1 MSTPLTP
8 RQEETVNA
16 IADHYKEI
24 IKLLGEDPDREGL
37 LKTPMRAARALFRVT
52 CGYDES
58 GQQVIEKAIFT
69 HEGSRMVIVKDIE
82 FYSFCEHHILPFFGH
97 VSIGYIPDGKIVG
110 LSKLAR
116 LVNVYA
122 RRLQVQE
129 RMTAEICRDLQRHL
143 APKGVIVVS
152 TAQHLCMK
160 LRGVEKQDSS
170 TTTMETSGVFD
181 DDYRL
186 REEFLRSLAHN

>member
-16 IADHYKEI
+16 IADHYREI
-24 IKLLGEDPDREGL
+24 IKLIGEDPEREGL
-37 LKTPMRAARALFRVT
+37 LKTPMRAARALFRAT
-52 CGYDES
+52 RGYDES

-97 VSIGYIPDGKIVG
+97 VSIGYIPDGRIVG

-129 RMTAEICRDLQRHL
+129 RMTAEICRDLQTHL

-160 LRGVEKQDSS
+160 LRGVEKQDSA
-170 TTTMETSGVFD
+170 TTTIETTGVFD
-181 DDYRL
+181 TDYQL
-186 REEFLRSLAHN
+186 REEFFKSLSHN

>member
-16 IADHYKEI
+16 IADHYREI
-24 IKLLGEDPDREGL
+24 IKLLGEDPEREGL
-37 LKTPMRAARALFRVT
+37 LKTPMRAARALFRAT
-52 CGYDES
+52 RGYDES

-97 VSIGYIPDGKIVG
+97 VSIGYIPDGRIVG

-129 RMTAEICRDLQRHL
+129 RMTAEICRDLQTHL

-160 LRGVEKQDSS
+160 LRGVEKQDSA
-170 TTTMETSGVFD
+170 TTTIETTGVFD
-181 DDYRL
+181 TDYQL
-186 REEFLRSLAHN
+186 REEFFKSLSHN